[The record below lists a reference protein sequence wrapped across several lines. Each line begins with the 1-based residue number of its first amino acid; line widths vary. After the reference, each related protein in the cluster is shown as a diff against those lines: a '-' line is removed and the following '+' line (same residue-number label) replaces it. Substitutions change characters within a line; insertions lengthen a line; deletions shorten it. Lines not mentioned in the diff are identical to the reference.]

1 MDFHFVLFVEMIS
14 YVAFGS
20 ILKDLVRGRIGYFVY
35 FGVLFLQFFF
45 FNCTT
50 IVVVFSIKPKC
61 LFDASFWKKILI
73 SIRLLPG

>member
-35 FGVLFLQFFF
+35 FGVLIPQTFFL
-45 FNCTT
+45 
-50 IVVVFSIKPKC
+50 IVLLLL
-61 LFDASFWKKILI
+61 LFLA
-73 SIRLLPG
+73 